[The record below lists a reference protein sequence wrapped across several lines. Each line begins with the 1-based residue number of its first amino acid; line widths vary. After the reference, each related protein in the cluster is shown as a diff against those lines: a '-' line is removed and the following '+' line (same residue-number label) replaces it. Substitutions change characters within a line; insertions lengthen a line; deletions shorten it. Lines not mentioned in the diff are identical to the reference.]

1 MNTVN
6 SILLLYVLVVPFQ
19 KISMSTPRKVNRNT
33 KGRGVSKAKILK
45 GKYGAKLE
53 LSEGCGDS
61 NKKSFLD
68 GIWIFSGATHF
79 YVTNGNFNCYL
90 FLTHFN
96 PLCIM

>member
-1 MNTVN
+1 LCHSRKYLCPPQERLTE
-6 SILLLYVLVVPFQ
+6 I
-19 KISMSTPRKVNRNT
+19 PRE
-33 KGRGVSKAKILK
+33 RGVSKAKILK